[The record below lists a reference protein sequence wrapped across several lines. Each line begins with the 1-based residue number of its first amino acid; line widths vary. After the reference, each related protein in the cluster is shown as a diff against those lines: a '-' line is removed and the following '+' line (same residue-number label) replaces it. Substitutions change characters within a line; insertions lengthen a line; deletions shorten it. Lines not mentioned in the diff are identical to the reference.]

1 MNRTIV
7 TKAILALM
15 IATIAFSADL
25 ILPEKSFAGT
35 SRPAKVTQKR
45 AVSGVDYVTL
55 KWRKV
60 KKAKGY
66 QVFMYNSKRQKYI
79 WVKTIG
85 DNSVTAWTAR
95 DLKPSTNYQFKVRAY
110 REYTQYY
117 HSGKHK
123 WVSRRPLP
131 MFIQRTRL
139 TQKNG
144 RFSAV
149 KKIKTKKLALTKP
162 AIAVYSPG
170 YRRMDVR
177 WKALAGVRGYYVRE
191 YDTNGKLIST
201 RTVAAGSAPCALYYD
216 KKLNSAWSYTVQ
228 AYAVLNGKTCTGP
241 VSDKQSASARKTRI
255 GQAAG
260 DENWKKTGG
269 KAGDQ
274 TGSEVATA
282 NWSYSSK
289 SGAYNN
295 WRVIVRFKN
304 GALADRAARAMEA
317 ACAND
322 HIGYD
327 QKPADGRG
335 ELRLLAKKAGWNLS
349 KITKNCE
356 VSCSP
361 LVGCCVNAAGI
372 TPNFTGGNKAPGST
386 GNSDF
391 LNPLMATG
399 QFIKIT
405 DSDVLKTEIWL
416 QRGDILISPG
426 RHTAMVL

>member
-1 MNRTIV
+1 MRKNIFA
-7 TKAILALM
+7 KAILAML
-15 IATIAFSADL
+15 ILAVAFSADL
-25 ILPEKSFAGT
+25 ILPEGSYAA
-35 SRPAKVTQKR
+35 SRPAKVIQKR

-55 KWRKV
+55 KWKKV

-66 QVFMYNSKRQKYI
+66 QVYMYNSKRKKYV
-79 WVKTIG
+79 WLKTIN
-85 DNSVTAWTAR
+85 DNGVTAYTAR
-95 DLKPSTNYQFKVRAY
+95 NLKPSTNYKFKVRAF

-117 HSGKHK
+117 HSKKHK
-123 WVSRRPLP
+123 WVSKRPLP
-131 MFIQRTRL
+131 IFVQRTRL
-139 TQKNG
+139 AQKSG

-162 AIAVYSPG
+162 SINVYSPG

-177 WKALAGVRGYYVRE
+177 WKALAGVRGYYVKE
-191 YDTNGKLIST
+191 YDSSGKLIST
-201 RTVAAGSAPCALYYD
+201 RTVAAGSDPCALYYD
-216 KKLNSAWSYTVQ
+216 KKVNSTWSYTVQ

-241 VSDKQSASARKTRI
+241 VSDKRSASARKTRI

-260 DENWKKTGG
+260 DEHWNTTGG

-274 TGSEVATA
+274 TGSEVATS

-289 SGAYNN
+289 KGSYNN

-304 GALADRAARAMEA
+304 ATLANRAATAMEA
-317 ACAND
+317 ACANN

-327 QKPADGRG
+327 QKPAGGRG
-335 ELRLLAKKAGWNLS
+335 ELRLLAQKANWDMS

-361 LVGCCVNAAGI
+361 LVGACVNCAGI
-372 TPNFTGGNKAPGST
+372 TPAFTGGNKAPGST

-399 QFIKIT
+399 YFVKIT
-405 DSDVLKTEIWL
+405 DSKTLTTEIYL